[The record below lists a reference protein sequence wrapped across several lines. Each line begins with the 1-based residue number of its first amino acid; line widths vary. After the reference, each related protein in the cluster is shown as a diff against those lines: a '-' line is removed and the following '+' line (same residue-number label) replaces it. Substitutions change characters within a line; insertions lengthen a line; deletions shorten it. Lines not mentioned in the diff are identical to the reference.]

1 MKDKNF
7 IQDFGL
13 FASLV
18 VSMIGIG
25 VFYSPSL
32 VAKYVG
38 ADGWV
43 VAIITAAAI
52 FIIMYMM
59 YYIMRVNTYDDIVI
73 ILKNIYG
80 GVLGRIISII
90 YAVMMILALGISLRV
105 FSEVITMFLLVN
117 TPTEVVLITMIFLGM
132 FLSRGGLAN
141 VVNFNELAFWM
152 IFIPAILAFLLTLPI
167 ADFTNLLPVFS
178 TTPPNY
184 LKGSFELL
192 FLLNGF
198 SMVFILIPYVKKKE
212 RIGKILRRSSFFIG
226 AFYGITFIL
235 VAATLSVDQTRNTIF
250 PTITMIQS
258 ITSRTGFLERWDS
271 LIMAIWVIF
280 YFTAFA
286 NTYYFSSYIVKHVF
300 NIEDIKIAS
309 VIFLPVIYV
318 AALFPE
324 SVVDVRNLKMG
335 FIRMG
340 FIGTLFVVIGITF
353 LVSYI
358 RNGKGRGVKNEN

>member
-7 IQDFGL
+7 IQDFGF

-18 VSMIGIG
+18 VSMIGVG

-38 ADGWV
+38 ADGWL
-43 VAIITAAAI
+43 VAIITGI
-52 FIIMYMM
+52 IVFFIMFLMNQLMKI
-59 YYIMRVNTYDDIVI
+59 NTYDDIVI

-80 GVLGRIISII
+80 GVLGRVISIV
-90 YAVMMILALGISLRV
+90 YAVMMILALSISLRV
-105 FSEVITMFLLVN
+105 FSEFVTMFLLNN
-117 TPTEVVLITMIFLGM
+117 TPTEVILVTLIFLGM
-132 FLSRGGLAN
+132 YLSRGGL
-141 VVNFNELAFWM
+141 VNIVHFNELAFWM
-152 IFIPAILAFLLTLPI
+152 IFIPAVIAFLLTLPV
-167 ADFTNLLPVFS
+167 ADFTNLLPVFTAAPKS
-178 TTPPNY
+178 Y
-184 LKGSFELL
+184 MSGSFELI

-198 SMVFILIPYVKKKE
+198 SMAFILIPYVKKKE
-212 RIGKILRRSSFFIG
+212 RITKLLRHSSIFIA

-235 VAATLSVDQTRNTIF
+235 VAATLSVGQVKDTIF

-258 ITSRTGFLERWDS
+258 ITSKSGFLERWDV

-309 VIFLPVIYV
+309 IIFVPVVYV

-340 FIGTLFVVIGITF
+340 FIGTLVVVIGVTF
-353 LVSYI
+353 LISYI
-358 RNGKGRGVKNEN
+358 KRRRGVKHEN

>member
-1 MKDKNF
+1 M
-7 IQDFGL
+7 

-25 VFYSPSL
+25 VFYSPAL

-38 ADGWV
+38 ADGWI
-43 VAIITAAAI
+43 VAIITAAGI
-52 FIIMYMM
+52 FLIMYMM
-59 YYIMRVNTYDDIVI
+59 YYLMKANNYEDIVV
-73 ILKNIYG
+73 ILGNIYG
-80 GVLGRIISII
+80 VALGRIISIL
-90 YAVMMILALGISLRV
+90 YAIMMILALGISLRV

-117 TPTEVVLITMIFLGM
+117 TPTEVILITMIFLGI
-132 FLSRGGLAN
+132 FLSRGGLVN

-152 IFIPAILAFLLTLPI
+152 IFIPAILAFLLTLPT

-178 TTPPNY
+178 TVPVNY
-184 LKGSFELL
+184 FKGSFELL

-198 SMVFILIPYVKKKE
+198 SMAFILIPYVKKKE
-212 RIGKILRRSSFFIG
+212 RIGKILRRSSIFIG
-226 AFYGITFIL
+226 AFYGVTFIL
-235 VAATLSVDQTRNTIF
+235 VAATLSVAQTRDTIF

-258 ITSRTGFLERWDS
+258 ITSRAGFLERWDS

-286 NTYYFSSYIVKHVF
+286 NTYYFSSYIAKHVF
-300 NIEDIKIAS
+300 NLKDIKIAS
-309 VIFLPVIYV
+309 VIFLPVVYI

-353 LVSYI
+353 LLSYI
-358 RNGKGRGVKNEN
+358 RKGRGVKNEN